1 MKIKKK
7 EMIQSAILIVVV
19 LVVYIGGDKWYYSQR
34 SLAEISKKPLEEL
47 EFQPNEDIALTEEG
61 IEKLIELL
69 EEAKVTGMRITNL
82 SDEAEWNYVISFTY
96 PEDSDMDF
104 TFVIRSDDGKEEIS
118 IWSDLVW
125 IAPSK
130 YSVDNLSLVAGI
142 EEIKSEYSVEF

>member
-7 EMIQSAILIVVV
+7 EMIQIALLFVVV
-19 LVVYIGGDKWYYSQR
+19 LAVYIGGDKWYYSQR

-69 EEAKVTGMRITNL
+69 EKTKVTGMRITNL

-125 IAPSK
+125 IAPNK
-130 YSVDNLSLVAGI
+130 YSVDNLSLVDDI
-142 EEIKSEYSVEF
+142 EKIISEYSVR